1 MRSRSADTREVM
13 FIVEYQDGRLHYVTA
28 SNRDLR
34 NGDRAALAIV
44 SSKQQDGQIPPGA
57 IMSVKRVH

>member
-13 FIVEYQDGRLHYVTA
+13 FIVEYQDGRLQYVTA

-34 NGDRAALAIV
+34 NGDRAVLAIA
-44 SSKQQDGQIPPGA
+44 SMKQLDGEIPEGT
-57 IMSVKRVH
+57 IISVKRVH

>member
-34 NGDRAALAIV
+34 NGDRAALAV
-44 SSKQQDGQIPPGA
+44 ASLKQQDGEIPQGA
-57 IMSVKRVH
+57 IISVKRVH

>member
-13 FIVEYQDGRLHYVTA
+13 FIVEYQDGRLQYVTA

-34 NGDRAALAIV
+34 NGDRAALAIA
-44 SSKQQDGQIPPGA
+44 SMKQQDGEIPEGA
-57 IMSVKRVH
+57 IISVKRVH

>member
-1 MRSRSADTREVM
+1 MRSRSADAREVM
-13 FIVEYQDGRLHYVTA
+13 FIVEYQDGRLQYVTA

-44 SSKQQDGQIPPGA
+44 SLKQRDGEIPEGA
-57 IMSVKRVH
+57 IISVKRVH